1 MIAVK
6 TNVSSLNGQRYLTN
20 ANNALNTTYQR
31 LSSGLR
37 INSAKDDAA
46 GLQIA
51 DRLTS
56 QINGLNQGS
65 RNANDGLALVQTIEG
80 AMDEIT
86 NMLQKGR
93 TLTVQ
98 YLNGTNTQEDRE
110 ALSQELYSLQE
121 EIHRIATQTTYG
133 GRTVLNGRDGND
145 IYVDDADSLP
155 PVAGGG
161 GNIQGG
167 KMVLQVGANSG
178 DTIEFDVA
186 AINWTILSSE
196 VLGNTTGLGINANAG
211 GGFVDFANT
220 ANFDASVALEDFD
233 TLIQFVDEQRSNLG
247 AIANRLESTIRNAQ
261 NVAVNEADARS
272 RIQDADFAEESANL
286 SQQSIIQQAAASML
300 MQANMRPQLGLSL
313 IG

>member
-1 MIAVK
+1 MIAVN

-56 QINGLNQGS
+56 QINGLNQAA

-86 NMLQKGR
+86 NILQKGR

-110 ALSQELYSLQE
+110 AISKEIYSLQE

-133 GRTVLNGRDGND
+133 GKTVLNGRDGND

-186 AINWTILSSE
+186 AFNWTILASE
-196 VLGNTTGLGINANAG
+196 VVGDNQGLGVNNAT
-211 GGFVDFANT
+211 GGFIDFANT

-261 NVAVNEADARS
+261 NISVNEADARS

-313 IG
+313 VG